1 MSILRTCAVSGN
13 RRPSV
18 TINGHHWSSMII
30 RGHHHGL
37 GKMRN
42 ESATVSAFLIVV
54 TNTAVTAPLSLSI
67 QTACS
72 QLAVSELTAEGTQ
85 RAL

>member
-1 MSILRTCAVSGN
+1 
-13 RRPSV
+13 
-18 TINGHHWSSMII
+18 MII

-85 RAL
+85 RALRGTQRALRGHSEGTQRALT

>member
-1 MSILRTCAVSGN
+1 MA
-13 RRPSV
+13 
-18 TINGHHWSSMII
+18 I

-54 TNTAVTAPLSLSI
+54 TKTAVTAPLSLRI
-67 QTACS
+67 HTTYS
-72 QLAVSELTAEGTQ
+72 Q
-85 RAL
+85 

>member
-1 MSILRTCAVSGN
+1 
-13 RRPSV
+13 
-18 TINGHHWSSMII
+18 MII

-72 QLAVSELTAEGTQ
+72 QLAVSELTA
-85 RAL
+85 AL

>member
-1 MSILRTCAVSGN
+1 MASEVIRGHQRSSAV
-13 RRPSV
+13 
-18 TINGHHWSSMII
+18 IMGHPGHQWSSVAI

-54 TNTAVTAPLSLSI
+54 TKTAVTAPLSL
-67 QTACS
+67 
-72 QLAVSELTAEGTQ
+72 
-85 RAL
+85 